1 MLPALLFSLI
11 FLLPA
16 WWLWRTDRKAPA
28 AVPLVICLVL
38 LGFTIAIQLAH
49 VNRTQANEDT
59 ATLIRE
65 LTSED
70 LFASSDLADPDR
82 ILFLASV
89 GSQALFAAREGGA
102 EARGRIDSTLAFL
115 ASRVTD
121 RRLYPRW
128 NRSRDWDREVFFLAH
143 AGAVLAHYQLATGD
157 TETHS
162 GDLRTIGEYLS
173 RRLRRGRYKH
183 LISRPTEE
191 FFRPADNAA
200 ALYTLSLYDR
210 IAGGGGFMPAFNDWT
225 RYIRDE
231 LYFAESRLPCAA
243 FNTTN
248 RCQLEP
254 SAVATGLY
262 IAYRAAAAPAD
273 RQDHIPWREWI
284 HYFRRSNLSPFTVS
298 IRYNIRPDEPTRFC
312 DQGAE
317 PLQCRRYEQAIGL
330 WAAAEHGGE
339 YTYFRLFSSIAFRRW
354 FGQPVNYDGRSRE
367 QRTTDLT
374 RLAIQTTGEWRMD

>member
-1 MLPALLFSLI
+1 
-11 FLLPA
+11 
-16 WWLWRTDRKAPA
+16 
-28 AVPLVICLVL
+28 
-38 LGFTIAIQLAH
+38 
-49 VNRTQANEDT
+49 
-59 ATLIRE
+59 
-65 LTSED
+65 
-70 LFASSDLADPDR
+70 
-82 ILFLASV
+82 
-89 GSQALFAAREGGA
+89 LFAAREGGA
-102 EARGRIDSTLAFL
+102 AAQGRIDSTLAFL
-115 ASRVTD
+115 ADRVTD

-162 GDLRTIGEYLS
+162 GDLKTIGEYLAK
-173 RRLRRGRYKH
+173 RLRRGRYKH
-183 LISRPTEE
+183 LISRPSEE

-210 IAGGGGFMPAFNDWT
+210 IAAGGGFLPAFNDWT
-225 RYIRDE
+225 KYIKDE

-262 IAYRAAAAPAD
+262 IAYRAAAAPAA

-284 HYFRRSNLSPFTVS
+284 HYFRRNSLSPFTAS

-330 WAAAEHGGE
+330 WAAAEHNGE
-339 YTYFRLFSSIAFRRW
+339 YTYYRLFSSIAFRRW
-354 FGQPVNYDGRSRE
+354 FGQPVNYAERSRE

-374 RLAIQTTGEWRMD
+374 RLAIQTTGEWRMN